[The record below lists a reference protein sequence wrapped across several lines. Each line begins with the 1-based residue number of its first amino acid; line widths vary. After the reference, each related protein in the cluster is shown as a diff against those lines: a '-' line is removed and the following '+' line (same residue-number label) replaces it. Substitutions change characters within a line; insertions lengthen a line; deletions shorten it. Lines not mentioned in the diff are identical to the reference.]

1 MPDPTRPAVY
11 GHRGSV
17 RPGPENTPAAVR
29 AALAAGADGVE
40 IDVRRSAGGLVV
52 SHDPPAGD
60 APPLLDVLDAA
71 AGGRVVCEVKN
82 VAGEPDFDAPRS
94 AVARALVDVLA
105 ARRDDAVVSSFDWFS
120 LDAVRELDGPPTAF
134 LLGFGVSLRAGVAH
148 AREHGHAEVHP
159 HWSAVTR
166 RGVAAA
172 HEAGLRVVTWTVTS
186 LVSARRLARLGVDGL
201 ICDDPAA
208 VVRGLSG

>member
-1 MPDPTRPAVY
+1 MPEPSRPVVY

-29 AALAAGADGVE
+29 AALADGADGVE
-40 IDVRRSAGGLVV
+40 IDVRGAAGGLVV
-52 SHDPPAGD
+52 SHDPPADD
-60 APPLLDVLDAA
+60 APVLPDVLDAA

-82 VAGEPDFDAPRS
+82 VPGEPDFDAPRS
-94 AVARALVDVLA
+94 GVARALVEVLA
-105 ARRDDAVVSSFDWFS
+105 ARSDDAVVSSFDWFS

-134 LLGFGVSLRAGVAH
+134 LLGFGVSLRAGVTH

-166 RGVAAA
+166 RGVEAA

-186 LVSARRLARLGVDGL
+186 TISARRLARLGVDGL

-208 VVRGLSG
+208 VVRGLSR